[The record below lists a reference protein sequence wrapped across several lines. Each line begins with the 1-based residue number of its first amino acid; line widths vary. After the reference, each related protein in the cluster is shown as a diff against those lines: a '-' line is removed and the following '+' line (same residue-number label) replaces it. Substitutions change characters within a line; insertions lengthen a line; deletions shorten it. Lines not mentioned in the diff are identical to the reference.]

1 MGHTLQ
7 LYIVHRMKAL
17 PKIPPLA
24 GLDNFFRC
32 GAGALARESFW
43 VAQRFQRCDSA
54 YVTNHSISPL
64 SFRTGFSR
72 EESAFPSWRIPPF
85 LILADALLSLRQT
98 DSLTPQPL
106 QGRNSDSPARKCR
119 VSKGSRL
126 RAPARHYT
134 RHRTAPANQ
143 SSRAA
148 GQSTSR
154 TVLRMFVS
162 GRTSRPP
169 KPRAARQHLPAQEAV
184 TSRECVDLK
193 GLDWKGTP
201 SVASLQSPSLLSFRA
216 QRGICFSP
224 HLLRQPQ
231 LRNQNHPSPLQGRN
245 DDSPA
250 RKCRVSHG
258 LRSCAPHAPLPRRV
272 RPAR

>member
-1 MGHTLQ
+1 MPAFGVMGWAMPRVLCEE
-7 LYIVHRMKAL
+7 I
-17 PKIPPLA
+17 
-24 GLDNFFRC
+24 
-32 GAGALARESFW
+32 LARS
-43 VAQRFQRCDSA
+43 ARFLIILRQSSPRRDPERSRRD
-54 YVTNHSISPL
+54 ISPSL
-64 SFRTGFSR
+64 NRCTHPQLRNPPR

-231 LRNQNHPSPLQGRN
+231 LRNQNHPLQGRN

>member
-1 MGHTLQ
+1 MTFTRARHNPLSLVILNERHFCASEGPRRGARTGVPIMPAFGVMGWRCLAFFARQYSRVRHASLSSSGKARPAETPERSRGGGICFSPYLSSTRPAQ
-7 LYIVHRMKAL
+7 LRNPNTAPAPFVRKAQPSGRASCPSNESL

-43 VAQRFQRCDSA
+43 VAQRFQRCDSM
-54 YVTNHSISPL
+54 YVTEPAISPL

-154 TVLRMFVS
+154 KI
-162 GRTSRPP
+162 GRASC
-169 KPRAARQHLPAQEAV
+169 
-184 TSRECVDLK
+184 RE
-193 GLDWKGTP
+193 
-201 SVASLQSPSLLSFRA
+201 
-216 QRGICFSP
+216 RG
-224 HLLRQPQ
+224 
-231 LRNQNHPSPLQGRN
+231 
-245 DDSPA
+245 
-250 RKCRVSHG
+250 
-258 LRSCAPHAPLPRRV
+258 
-272 RPAR
+272 

>member
-24 GLDNFFRC
+24 GLDNFSRC

-98 DSLTPQPL
+98 DSLTT
-106 QGRNSDSPARKCR
+106 PAPIRGGMTIAR
-119 VSKGSRL
+119 HVSAGSATDRDHA
-126 RAPARHYT
+126 RFARHY
-134 RHRTAPANQ
+134 PAASGGNLPITHPEQ
-143 SSRAA
+143 QDNPLREPSCECLCRGGRPVRPSRAQL
-148 GQSTSR
+148 GSTFPHRRPSR
-154 TVLRMFVS
+154 VGNVS
-162 GRTSRPP
+162 T
-169 KPRAARQHLPAQEAV
+169 
-184 TSRECVDLK
+184 
-193 GLDWKGTP
+193 
-201 SVASLQSPSLLSFRA
+201 
-216 QRGICFSP
+216 
-224 HLLRQPQ
+224 
-231 LRNQNHPSPLQGRN
+231 
-245 DDSPA
+245 
-250 RKCRVSHG
+250 
-258 LRSCAPHAPLPRRV
+258 
-272 RPAR
+272 

>member
-7 LYIVHRMKAL
+7 LYILHRMKAL

-98 DSLTPQPL
+98 DSLT
-106 QGRNSDSPARKCR
+106 
-119 VSKGSRL
+119 
-126 RAPARHYT
+126 APAPFRGGITIAPHVSAGSATDRDHARFARHHP
-134 RHRTAPANQ
+134 RRIGLQPRQFDHPEQ
-143 SSRAA
+143 
-148 GQSTSR
+148 QDDP
-154 TVLRMFVS
+154 LREPS
-162 GRTSRPP
+162 CECLCRGGRLVRP
-169 KPRAARQHLPAQEAV
+169 
-184 TSRECVDLK
+184 
-193 GLDWKGTP
+193 G
-201 SVASLQSPSLLSFRA
+201 RA
-216 QRGICFSP
+216 QLGSTFP
-224 HLLRQPQ
+224 HR
-231 LRNQNHPSPLQGRN
+231 RPS
-245 DDSPA
+245 
-250 RKCRVSHG
+250 RVGNVST
-258 LRSCAPHAPLPRRV
+258 
-272 RPAR
+272 